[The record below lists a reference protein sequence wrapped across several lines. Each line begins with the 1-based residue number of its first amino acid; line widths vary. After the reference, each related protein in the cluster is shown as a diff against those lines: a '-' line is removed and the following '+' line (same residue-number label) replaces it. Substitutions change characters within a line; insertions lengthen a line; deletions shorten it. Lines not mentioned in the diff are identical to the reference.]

1 MGCGEKRKQSY
12 NKEYWGV
19 IMANIKLKDKNGI
32 DIVYSDISTLTVP
45 TDEDLTATFYETAPS
60 NLQERS
66 VDITANGSSTI
77 LPDEGYDGISKVNVT
92 TYVPPTFTTYKF
104 LSPITMPV
112 KGTETQEQLLTAGG
126 TVKGDAIYGDIR
138 FKDSS
143 NIPLVVFLYLGGH
156 SAFQITPEPTE
167 NYGAVFYSWQ
177 ELSAEQATGYGIQL
191 AAGVTIPGGWSVGT
205 LSETNITGCTAFTAS
220 ASTVQIADNANILN
234 DFFSKLFLI
243 NAASDITVDLQ
254 MSNGNQVISPASG
267 EYFSKVTVKKPTT
280 LSPENIKKDVNIG
293 GVVGILDGGGGGGN
307 ANYTEYVSENGIV
320 TVPYDLF
327 ASVVGGTG
335 SSYPSLL
342 ASGQACIL
350 AGVQLG
356 ANTIWFAT
364 EKWSVEGD
372 ASTGAPTGAELV
384 YVSAQ
389 FSSDGTI
396 VFNNSSVSYFVLR
409 ADADTNK
416 TVFSVSILKA
426 VSQGSDITAVVSAAQ
441 TTLRIYKV
449 I

>member
-1 MGCGEKRKQSY
+1 
-12 NKEYWGV
+12 
-19 IMANIKLKDKNGI
+19 MANIKLKDKNGT
-32 DIVYSDISTLTVP
+32 DIVYSDISTLSVP
-45 TDEDLTATFYETAPS
+45 TEDDLIATFYETAPQ

-66 VDITANGSSTI
+66 VDIAANGSLTI

-126 TVKGDAIYGDIR
+126 TVKDDAVYGDIR
-138 FKDSS
+138 FKDGS
-143 NIPLVVFLYLGGH
+143 NVPLVAFLYVGGH
-156 SAFQITPEPTE
+156 SAFQITPEPAE
-167 NYGAVFYSWQ
+167 NYGIVFYSWQ
-177 ELSAEQATGYGIQL
+177 ELSAEQATGYGIQVD
-191 AAGVTIPGGWSVGT
+191 AGVTIPGGWSVGT
-205 LSETNITGCTAFTAS
+205 MGETNITGCTAFTAS

-243 NAASDITVDLQ
+243 NAASDTTVDLQ

-293 GVVGILDGGGGGGN
+293 GVVGTLAGGGGGGN

-364 EKWSVEGD
+364 ETWNVEGG

-396 VFNNSSVSYFVLR
+396 VFNNNSVSYFVLR

-426 VSQGSDITAVVSAAQ
+426 VSQGSDITAAVSAAQ

>member
-1 MGCGEKRKQSY
+1 
-12 NKEYWGV
+12 
-19 IMANIKLKDKNGI
+19 MANIKLKDKNGT
-32 DIVYSDISTLTVP
+32 DVVYSDISTLTVP

-60 NLQERS
+60 NLQEKS
-66 VDITANGSSTI
+66 VDITVNGSSTI
-77 LPDEGYDGISKVNVT
+77 LPDAGYDGMSKVNVT

-104 LSPITMPV
+104 LSPIAMPV
-112 KGTETQEQLLTAGG
+112 KGTETQEQMLTAGG
-126 TVKGDAIYGDIR
+126 TVKDDAIYGDIR
-138 FKDSS
+138 FEDDSDV
-143 NIPLVVFLYLGGH
+143 PLVVFLYVGGH
-156 SAFQITPEPTE
+156 SAFQITPEPAE
-167 NYGAVFYSWQ
+167 NYDIVFYSWQ
-177 ELSAEQATGYGIQL
+177 ELSAEQATGYGIQVD
-191 AAGVTIPGGWSVGT
+191 AGVTIPGGWSVGT
-205 LSETNITGCTAFTAS
+205 MGETNITGCTAFTAS
-220 ASTVQIADNANILN
+220 ESTVQIADNANILN

-254 MSNGNQVISPASG
+254 MSNGNQVISPTSG

-293 GVVGILDGGGGGGN
+293 GVVGTLAEGGGGGN
-307 ANYTEYVSENGIV
+307 VNYTDYVSENGIV

-327 ASVVGGTG
+327 VSVVGGTSG
-335 SSYPSLL
+335 SYPSLL

-356 ANTIWFAT
+356 ANTTWFT
-364 EKWSVEGD
+364 IEQWSVEGYV
-372 ASTGAPTGAELV
+372 STGAPTSAKLV
-384 YVSAQ
+384 YVSAK

-396 VFNNSSVSYFVLR
+396 VFDNNWVSYFVLR

-416 TVFSVSILKA
+416 TIFSVSILKA
-426 VSQGSDITAVVSAAQ
+426 VSQGSDITAVVSAAP

>member
-1 MGCGEKRKQSY
+1 
-12 NKEYWGV
+12 
-19 IMANIKLKDKNGI
+19 MANIKLKDKNGTDVI
-32 DIVYSDISTLTVP
+32 YNGISTLTVP

-60 NLQERS
+60 NLQEKS
-66 VDITANGSSTI
+66 VDIATNGSSTI

-126 TVKGDAIYGDIR
+126 TVKDDAVYGDIR
-138 FKDSS
+138 FKAGS
-143 NIPLVVFLYLGGH
+143 NVPLVAFLYIGGH
-156 SAFQITPEPTE
+156 SAFQITPEPAE
-167 NYGAVFYSWQ
+167 NYGIVFYSWQ
-177 ELSAEQATGYGIQL
+177 ELSAEQATGYGIQVD
-191 AAGVTIPGGWSVGT
+191 AGVTIPGGWSIGT
-205 LSETNITGCTAFTAS
+205 MGETNITGCTVFTAS

-234 DFFSKLFLI
+234 NFFSKLFLI
-243 NAASDITVDLQ
+243 NAASDTTVDLQ

-280 LSPENIKKDVNIG
+280 LSPENIKKDIDIG
-293 GVVGILDGGGGGGN
+293 GVVGTLDGGGGGGN
-307 ANYTEYVSENGIV
+307 ANYTDYVSENGIV

-327 ASVVGGTG
+327 ASVVGGA
-335 SSYPSLL
+335 SSTSSSLL
-342 ASGQACIL
+342 EAGQACIL

-364 EKWSVEGD
+364 EVWSRED
-372 ASTGAPTGAELV
+372 NPLTGATLV
-384 YVSAQ
+384 YTSAK

-396 VFNNSSVSYFVLR
+396 VFDNNSVSYFVLR

-416 TVFSVSILKA
+416 TAFSVSVLKA

-441 TTLRIYKV
+441 TTLRIYKA

>member
-1 MGCGEKRKQSY
+1 
-12 NKEYWGV
+12 
-19 IMANIKLKDKNGI
+19 MANIKLKDKNGT
-32 DIVYSDISTLTVP
+32 DVVYSDISTLTVP

-60 NLQERS
+60 NLQEKS
-66 VDITANGSSTI
+66 VDITVNGSSTI
-77 LPDEGYDGISKVNVT
+77 LPDAGYDGMSKVNVT

-104 LSPITMPV
+104 LSPIEMPV

-126 TVKGDAIYGDIR
+126 TVKDDAIYGDIR
-138 FKDSS
+138 FGDDSDV
-143 NIPLVVFLYLGGH
+143 PLVVFLYVGGH
-156 SAFQITPEPTE
+156 SAFQITPEPAE
-167 NYGAVFYSWQ
+167 NYGIVFYSWQ
-177 ELSAEQATGYGIQL
+177 ELSAEQATGYGIQVD
-191 AAGVTIPGGWSVGT
+191 AGVTIPGGWSVGT
-205 LSETNITGCTAFTAS
+205 MGETNITGCTAFTAS
-220 ASTVQIADNANILN
+220 ESTVQIADNANILN

-254 MSNGNQVISPASG
+254 MSNGDEVISPTSG

-293 GVVGILDGGGGGGN
+293 GVVGTLAEGGGGGN
-307 ANYTEYVSENGIV
+307 VNYTDYVSENGIV

-327 ASVVGGTG
+327 VSVVGGTSG
-335 SSYPSLL
+335 SYPSLL

-350 AGVQLG
+350 VGVQLS
-356 ANTIWFAT
+356 ANTTWYTI
-364 EKWSVEGD
+364 EQWSVEGYV
-372 ASTGAPTGAELV
+372 STGEPKSAKLI
-384 YVSAQ
+384 YVSAK

-396 VFNNSSVSYFVLR
+396 VFDNNWVSYFVLR

-426 VSQGSDITAVVSAAQ
+426 VSQGSDITAVVSAAP

>member
-1 MGCGEKRKQSY
+1 
-12 NKEYWGV
+12 
-19 IMANIKLKDKNGI
+19 MANIKLKDKNGI

-243 NAASDITVDLQ
+243 NAASDTTVDLQ

>member
-1 MGCGEKRKQSY
+1 MGCGEKREQSY

-19 IMANIKLKDKNGI
+19 IMANIKLKDKNGT
-32 DIVYSDISTLTVP
+32 DVVYSDISTLTVP

-60 NLQERS
+60 NLQEKS
-66 VDITANGSSTI
+66 VDIITNGSSTI

-126 TVKGDAIYGDIR
+126 TVKDDAIYGDIR
-138 FKDSS
+138 FKDGS

-156 SAFQITPEPTE
+156 SAFQITPEPAE

-205 LSETNITGCTAFTAS
+205 TSETNITGCTAFTAS
-220 ASTVQIADNANILN
+220 ASTVQIADNANISN

-243 NAASDITVDLQ
+243 NAASDTIVDLQ
-254 MSNGNQVISPASG
+254 MSNGNQVILPAAG

-280 LSPENIKKDVNIG
+280 LSPENIKKDVDIG
-293 GVVGILDGGGGGGN
+293 GVVGILAEGGSGGN
-307 ANYTEYVSENGIV
+307 ANYTDYVSENGIV

-327 ASVVGGTG
+327 ASVVGGA
-335 SSYPSLL
+335 SSTSSSLL
-342 ASGQACIL
+342 ETGQACIL

-364 EKWSVEGD
+364 EVWSRED
-372 ASTGAPTGAELV
+372 NPLTGATLV
-384 YVSAQ
+384 YTSAK
-389 FSSDGTI
+389 FSSEGTI
-396 VFNNSSVSYFVLR
+396 VFDNNSVSYFVLR

-416 TVFSVSILKA
+416 TAFSVSVLKA
-426 VSQGSDITAVVSAAQ
+426 VSQGSDITTVVSAAQ
-441 TTLRIYKV
+441 TTLRIYQA